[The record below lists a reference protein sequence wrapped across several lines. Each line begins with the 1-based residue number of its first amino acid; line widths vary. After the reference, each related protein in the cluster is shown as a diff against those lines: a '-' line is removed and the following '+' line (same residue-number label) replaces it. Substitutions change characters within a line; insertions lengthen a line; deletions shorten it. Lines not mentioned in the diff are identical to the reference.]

1 MKDNGDA
8 DSRKVEAKLKI
19 YFMFK
24 HFNVNETAAGAGNN
38 SRAMEAD
45 TILKTRES
53 SKIQKS
59 KGNVEIIGG

>member
-1 MKDNGDA
+1 
-8 DSRKVEAKLKI
+8 
-19 YFMFK
+19 MFK
-24 HFNVNETAAGAGNN
+24 HFNVNETAAGAGN